1 MNIIEVIPFGQITE
15 ITGDKSF
22 QLEAVDTAQVQ
33 QLLAA
38 KFPAMAQLQY
48 AIAVNKVVVK
58 SNVTLPNRAVVALL
72 PPFSG
77 G

>member
-1 MNIIEVIPFGQITE
+1 MNMIEVIPFGQITE

-22 QLEAVDTAQVQ
+22 NLEAVDTDDIQRILVERY
-33 QLLAA
+33 
-38 KFPAMAQLQY
+38 PAMAGLRY
-48 AIAVNKVVVK
+48 AIAVDRVVVK
-58 SNVTLPNRAVVALL
+58 SNVPLVDGAVVALL

>member
-22 QLEAVDTAQVQ
+22 KVEAADTDEIQRILVAR
-33 QLLAA
+33 
-38 KFPAMAQLQY
+38 FPPMAGMRY
-48 AIAVNKVVVK
+48 AIAVDRVVVK
-58 SNVTLPNRAVVALL
+58 SNVALPDGAIVALL